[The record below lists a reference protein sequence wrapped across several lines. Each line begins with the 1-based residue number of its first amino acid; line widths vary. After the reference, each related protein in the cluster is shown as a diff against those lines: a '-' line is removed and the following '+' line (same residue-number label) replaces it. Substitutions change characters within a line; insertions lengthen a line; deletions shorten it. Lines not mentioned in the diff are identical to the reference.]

1 MLQRLFRNK
10 TVSRDADDSH
20 SQILLETQ
28 PWQPTEL
35 KQEHLRV
42 LFCQDVGDS
51 NKTILYDS
59 DYYVN
64 TSEAASTLARS
75 WNGSQYQ
82 SFSSGRNGSMELGS
96 FKDQRH
102 DWRPSYMR
110 TMPSLSLSD
119 QQKHIRPN
127 HRKLDLTGEMIFG
140 TAPLA
145 YKGMNTKVH
154 YYKRDKN
161 PQIVISKLFTL
172 NNYQSPSS
180 HHTSDSIRRA
190 SFSSIN
196 SDRST
201 ASFLANSSL
210 GEDNT
215 SEQSSDDDHYAH
227 SYYQPVFISTK
238 RSRKFAQT
246 NMENGLFNPT
256 PLPTTR
262 ISAIENPVRQ
272 TSRSVKFAVAIIIT
286 LEDKNETLYDFIF
299 SHFALIE
306 NRLHQLQAVAFKQL
320 YQYFKHHPSP
330 HLQPRKRSSTIFLS
344 PNAFQN
350 DAFLI
355 DASSQLKKSFFD
367 LYATPRIQEPLW
379 LNMSTFPQKKSEYD
393 ASLIKELMRL
403 IHQFDNK
410 THNYFIS
417 TLLTGV
423 LMHHLSWVHTVS
435 PPEADQHIG
444 CHHGNYDPLW
454 AQLSDLY
461 GFVGTPSRIT
471 RTIVVG
477 LRSSVVR
484 RILYILTYFIRCNE
498 VYENTESRTIVKK
511 DLLSTSV
518 SSDSIFSREL
528 DDANSEHKFEDK
540 IARHLTGDVES
551 IAIPRNSTAR
561 SPVST
566 TTAMNALSI
575 SRDIYAASSSIDSI
589 SNSLKSSSRWLSD
602 TEERPWSP
610 DPFVVVSSSPSS
622 LSLESPPPFVSPNE
636 CYHVAMP
643 KSTITHMEPDI
654 TQQQQ
659 QQTEDDIPHSKSTS
673 TSNTSS
679 TAATNP
685 STRIDRLYAKSYGR
699 SLMASYCDT
708 YKSDF
713 VLMGIPTL
721 PPTSVLDADLR
732 STLEQFTLSDSV
744 LEASCLIIDTNNF
757 KCRVLNHRMPDSLPD
772 TPPNIPT
779 SSKRSNQCGN
789 WQVIAMSNL
798 VHTMLV
804 TMKQKYD
811 ENNGD
816 LSCSEEIIGYMEDSL
831 QLVYLYSTMLQ
842 DEIQETL
849 QQSDTPLDDP
859 ANIASKLGLNQ
870 NDIPLLLNV
879 ASTYDAKIW
888 DLQKN
893 AYRFS

>member
-1 MLQRLFRNK
+1 MKQRVRWL
-10 TVSRDADDSH
+10 VPGMAH
-20 SQILLETQ
+20 SIPLPRAEM
-28 PWQPTEL
+28 
-35 KQEHLRV
+35 
-42 LFCQDVGDS
+42 
-51 NKTILYDS
+51 
-59 DYYVN
+59 
-64 TSEAASTLARS
+64 A
-75 WNGSQYQ
+75 
-82 SFSSGRNGSMELGS
+82 
-96 FKDQRH
+96 
-102 DWRPSYMR
+102 
-110 TMPSLSLSD
+110 
-119 QQKHIRPN
+119 N

-180 HHTSDSIRRA
+180 HHTSDSMRRA

-201 ASFLANSSL
+201 ASFLANSAL

-215 SEQSSDDDHYAH
+215 SEQSSDDDHYSH

-246 NMENGLFNPT
+246 NIENGLFNPT

-262 ISAIENPVRQ
+262 ISTIEN
-272 TSRSVKFAVAIIIT
+272 
-286 LEDKNETLYDFIF
+286 
-299 SHFALIE
+299 
-306 NRLHQLQAVAFKQL
+306 
-320 YQYFKHHPSP
+320 
-330 HLQPRKRSSTIFLS
+330 
-344 PNAFQN
+344 
-350 DAFLI
+350 
-355 DASSQLKKSFFD
+355 
-367 LYATPRIQEPLW
+367 EPLW

-403 IHQFDNK
+403 IHQFDDK
-410 THNYFIS
+410 AHNYFMS

-477 LRSSVVR
+477 LRPSVVR
-484 RILYILTYFIRCNE
+484 RMLYILTYFIRCNE

-511 DLLSTSV
+511 DMLSTSV
-518 SSDSIFSREL
+518 STDSIFSREL
-528 DDANSEHKFEDK
+528 DDTNSEHKFEDK
-540 IARHLTGDVES
+540 IVRHLTGDVES
-551 IAIPRNSTAR
+551 IAIPRNTSAR

-566 TTAMNALSI
+566 ATAMNALSI
-575 SRDIYAASSSIDSI
+575 NRDTYAASSSMDSI
-589 SNSLKSSSRWLSD
+589 SNSMKSSSRWLSD

-610 DPFVVVSSSPSS
+610 DPFVVASSPSS
-622 LSLESPPPFVSPNE
+622 LSLELPPPFVSPSE

-659 QQTEDDIPHSKSTS
+659 QQKAEDDIPHSKSTS

-679 TAATNP
+679 TAAAANP

-713 VLMGIPTL
+713 ALMGIPTL

-744 LEASCLIIDTNNF
+744 LEASCLVIDTNNF
-757 KCRVLNHRMPDSLPD
+757 KCRVLNHKIPDSLPD
-772 TPPNIPT
+772 TPPHIPT
-779 SSKRSNQCGN
+779 SSKKSNLSGN

-798 VHTMLV
+798 IHHMLT

-811 ENNGD
+811 DNNGD
-816 LSCSEEIIGYMEDSL
+816 LSCSEEIISYMEDSL

-842 DEIQETL
+842 DEVQEAL
-849 QQSDTPLDDP
+849 AQSDTPLDDP
-859 ANIASKLGLNQ
+859 ASLALKLGLNQ

-879 ASTYDAKIW
+879 ASTYDSKMW

-893 AYRFS
+893 AYRYS

>member
-1 MLQRLFRNK
+1 MN
-10 TVSRDADDSH
+10 DIGWH
-20 SQILLETQ
+20 
-28 PWQPTEL
+28 PTEL

-64 TSEAASTLARS
+64 NSEAASTLARS
-75 WNGSQYQ
+75 WNGSQYH
-82 SFSSGRNGSMELGS
+82 SSSSRNGGMELGS

-119 QQKHIRPN
+119 QQKHMRPN

-154 YYKRDKN
+154 YYKRDKS

-172 NNYQSPSS
+172 NNYQSHSS

-215 SEQSSDDDHYAH
+215 SEQSSDDDHYSH
-227 SYYQPVFISTK
+227 PYYQPVFISTK

-306 NRLHQLQAVAFKQL
+306 NRLHQLQAVALKQL

-330 HLQPRKRSSTIFLS
+330 QLQPRKRSSTIFLS

-355 DASSQLKKSFFD
+355 DAS
-367 LYATPRIQEPLW
+367 
-379 LNMSTFPQKKSEYD
+379 N
-393 ASLIKELMRL
+393 
-403 IHQFDNK
+403 
-410 THNYFIS
+410 
-417 TLLTGV
+417 
-423 LMHHLSWVHTVS
+423 
-435 PPEADQHIG
+435 
-444 CHHGNYDPLW
+444 
-454 AQLSDLY
+454 
-461 GFVGTPSRIT
+461 
-471 RTIVVG
+471 
-477 LRSSVVR
+477 
-484 RILYILTYFIRCNE
+484 
-498 VYENTESRTIVKK
+498 
-511 DLLSTSV
+511 
-518 SSDSIFSREL
+518 SIFSREL
-528 DDANSEHKFEDK
+528 DDANSEPKFEDK
-540 IARHLTGDVES
+540 IVRHLTGDVES
-551 IAIPRNSTAR
+551 IAIPRNTSTR

-566 TTAMNALSI
+566 ATAMNALSI
-575 SRDIYAASSSIDSI
+575 SRDTYAASSSIDSI
-589 SNSLKSSSRWLSD
+589 SNSMKSSSRWLSD
-602 TEERPWSP
+602 TEERSWSP
-610 DPFVVVSSSPSS
+610 DPFVVASSSPSS
-622 LSLESPPPFVSPNE
+622 LSLELPPPFVSPNE

-659 QQTEDDIPHSKSTS
+659 QQQANDDIPYSKSTS

-679 TAATNP
+679 SATTTNF

-708 YKSDF
+708 FKSDF
-713 VLMGIPTL
+713 TLMGIPTL

-757 KCRVLNHRMPDSLPD
+757 KCRVLNHRIPDSLPD
-772 TPPNIPT
+772 TPPHIPT
-779 SSKRSNQCGN
+779 SSKKPNPSGN

-798 VHTMLV
+798 VHHMLT

-816 LSCSEEIIGYMEDSL
+816 LSCSEEVIGYMEDSL

-842 DEIQETL
+842 DEVQEAL
-849 QQSDTPLDDP
+849 AQSDTPLDDP
-859 ANIASKLGLNQ
+859 ASLASKLGLNQ

-879 ASTYDAKIW
+879 ASTYDSKMW

-893 AYRFS
+893 AYRYS

>member
-1 MLQRLFRNK
+1 
-10 TVSRDADDSH
+10 
-20 SQILLETQ
+20 
-28 PWQPTEL
+28 
-35 KQEHLRV
+35 
-42 LFCQDVGDS
+42 
-51 NKTILYDS
+51 
-59 DYYVN
+59 
-64 TSEAASTLARS
+64 
-75 WNGSQYQ
+75 
-82 SFSSGRNGSMELGS
+82 
-96 FKDQRH
+96 
-102 DWRPSYMR
+102 MR

-154 YYKRDKN
+154 HYKRDKN

-172 NNYQSPSS
+172 NNYQSSSS

-215 SEQSSDDDHYAH
+215 SEQSSDDDHYSH
-227 SYYQPVFISTK
+227 SYYQPVFVSTK

-256 PLPTTR
+256 PLPTAR

-286 LEDKNETLYDFIF
+286 LEEKNETLYDFIF

-330 HLQPRKRSSTIFLS
+330 QLQPRKRSSTIFLS

-355 DASSQLKKSFFD
+355 DASSQFKKAFFD
-367 LYATPRIQEPLW
+367 LYTTPRIQQPLW

-410 THNYFIS
+410 AHHYFIS
-417 TLLTGV
+417 TMLTGV

-461 GFVGTPSRIT
+461 GYVGTPSRIT

-477 LRSSVVR
+477 LRPSVVR

-511 DLLSTSV
+511 DMLSTSV
-518 SSDSIFSREL
+518 STDSIFSREL
-528 DDANSEHKFEDK
+528 DDTNSEHKFEDK

-551 IAIPRNSTAR
+551 IAIPRNTSLPTA
-561 SPVST
+561 
-566 TTAMNALSI
+566 TAMNALSI
-575 SRDIYAASSSIDSI
+575 SRDTYAASSSIDSI
-589 SNSLKSSSRWLSD
+589 SNSMKSSSRWLSD

-610 DPFVVVSSSPSS
+610 DPFVVASPSPSS
-622 LSLESPPPFVSPNE
+622 LSLEVPPHFVSPNE

-659 QQTEDDIPHSKSTS
+659 QQQAEDDIPHSKSTS
-673 TSNTSS
+673 TSNTSPTTNTTTNS
-679 TAATNP
+679 NP

-713 VLMGIPTL
+713 ALMGIPTL

-757 KCRVLNHRMPDSLPD
+757 KCRVLNHRIPDSLPD
-772 TPPNIPT
+772 TTPHIPT
-779 SSKRSNQCGN
+779 SSKRLNPSGN
-789 WQVIAMSNL
+789 WQVIAMSSL
-798 VHTMLV
+798 VHHMLT

-811 ENNGD
+811 DNKGD

-842 DEIQETL
+842 DKVQDAL
-849 QQSDTPLDDP
+849 AQADTPLDDP
-859 ANIASKLGLNQ
+859 ASLASELGLNQ

-879 ASTYDAKIW
+879 ASTYDPKMW
-888 DLQKN
+888 NLQKN
-893 AYRFS
+893 AYRYS

>member
-1 MLQRLFRNK
+1 
-10 TVSRDADDSH
+10 
-20 SQILLETQ
+20 
-28 PWQPTEL
+28 
-35 KQEHLRV
+35 
-42 LFCQDVGDS
+42 
-51 NKTILYDS
+51 
-59 DYYVN
+59 
-64 TSEAASTLARS
+64 
-75 WNGSQYQ
+75 
-82 SFSSGRNGSMELGS
+82 
-96 FKDQRH
+96 
-102 DWRPSYMR
+102 
-110 TMPSLSLSD
+110 
-119 QQKHIRPN
+119 
-127 HRKLDLTGEMIFG
+127 
-140 TAPLA
+140 
-145 YKGMNTKVH
+145 
-154 YYKRDKN
+154 
-161 PQIVISKLFTL
+161 
-172 NNYQSPSS
+172 
-180 HHTSDSIRRA
+180 
-190 SFSSIN
+190 
-196 SDRST
+196 
-201 ASFLANSSL
+201 
-210 GEDNT
+210 
-215 SEQSSDDDHYAH
+215 
-227 SYYQPVFISTK
+227 
-238 RSRKFAQT
+238 
-246 NMENGLFNPT
+246 
-256 PLPTTR
+256 
-262 ISAIENPVRQ
+262 
-272 TSRSVKFAVAIIIT
+272 
-286 LEDKNETLYDFIF
+286 
-299 SHFALIE
+299 
-306 NRLHQLQAVAFKQL
+306 
-320 YQYFKHHPSP
+320 
-330 HLQPRKRSSTIFLS
+330 
-344 PNAFQN
+344 
-350 DAFLI
+350 
-355 DASSQLKKSFFD
+355 
-367 LYATPRIQEPLW
+367 
-379 LNMSTFPQKKSEYD
+379 MSTFPQKKSEYD

-454 AQLSDLY
+454 AQLRYSENYRLIENEAHLFAINSDLY

-528 DDANSEHKFEDK
+528 DDASSEH
-540 IARHLTGDVES
+540 
-551 IAIPRNSTAR
+551 N
-561 SPVST
+561 
-566 TTAMNALSI
+566 
-575 SRDIYAASSSIDSI
+575 
-589 SNSLKSSSRWLSD
+589 SSRWLSD